1 LAAEGDYVLERL
13 LKHSSPAHTDGG
25 ALYARYQLTPKIG
38 LAARSEYM
46 SDRGGLF
53 TGVSQALKEVT
64 LTYDYKV
71 AEGFLLR
78 TEWRRDFSNRPF
90 FFTDRLGIR
99 SNHQTTAGM
108 GLVWWWGNKE
118 EAW

>member
-1 LAAEGDYVLERL
+1 MCPISHCVHVNALFP
-13 LKHSSPAHTDGG
+13 SPA
-25 ALYARYQLTPKIG
+25 
-38 LAARSEYM
+38 
-46 SDRGGLF
+46 
-53 TGVSQALKEVT
+53 SQALKEVT

-78 TEWRRDFSNRPF
+78 TESRRDFSNRPF